1 MTMQTRR
8 NFLKGAAATAL
19 LPMMGRLTL
28 AAAPGDNRF
37 VCILLR
43 GGMDGLDV
51 VRPVGDKAYAALR
64 PESAAA
70 PNIDLDGH
78 FAMHPS
84 LGPLETLFRQK
95 QLSFIHAVAT
105 PYRDRSHFEGQDIL
119 EQGGETRGLNDGW
132 LNRMLGLMP
141 KTGAV
146 DIGTGGSLL
155 LSGQEPVKKWYPETR
170 VDLRGDSLQFLEGL
184 YADDPLL
191 AKALAGIE
199 ADQNASM
206 EGDNTDGGVSNAEVA
221 RLAGRFLSNEARI
234 AAFSINGWDTHIQQ
248 GMRLSRQLGELS
260 KSLLALKDALGANWN
275 KTAVVMCS
283 EFGRTARYNGAGG
296 TDHGTGGLAVLAGGL
311 LANGQGG
318 KVLGAWPG
326 LSDLYEDRDL
336 MPTSDLRLYLAS
348 LGADLYGLDRS
359 RLATTVFPGLDF
371 GSPVRLL

>member
-1 MTMQTRR
+1 MQTRR
-8 NFLKGAAATAL
+8 AFLRGAAATAF
-19 LPMMGRLTL
+19 LPMLGRLTL

-64 PESAAA
+64 PESAKA

-84 LGPLETLFRQK
+84 LGPLEPLFRQRH
-95 QLSFIHAVAT
+95 LSFVHAVAT

-132 LNRMLGLMP
+132 LNRMLGLLP
-141 KTGAV
+141 RTGAV

-155 LSGQEPVKKWYPETR
+155 MSGQVPVKKWYPETR
-170 VDLRGDSLQFLEGL
+170 VDLKGDSLQFLESL

-191 AKALAGIE
+191 AKALAGLA
-199 ADQNASM
+199 ADQNVSM

-221 RLAGRFLSNEARI
+221 RLAGRFLNNEARI

-248 GMRLSRQLGELS
+248 GVRLSKQLAELS

-318 KVLGAWPG
+318 KVLGSWPG

-336 MPTSDLRLYLAS
+336 LPTSDLRLYLAS

-359 RLATTVFPGLDF
+359 RLAATVFPGLDF